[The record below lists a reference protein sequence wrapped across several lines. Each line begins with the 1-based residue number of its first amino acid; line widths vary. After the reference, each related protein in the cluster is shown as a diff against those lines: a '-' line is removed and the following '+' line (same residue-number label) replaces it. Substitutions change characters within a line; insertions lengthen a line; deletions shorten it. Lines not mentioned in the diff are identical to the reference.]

1 MRVPARVGSDLTRGR
16 CDFQVEPRS
25 PNEPFVRWDFGAPI
39 IPPTVVLEIRDCA
52 RNSAESCSR
61 SVPLVAGSGSEE
73 GGERAAGLVGGEEI
87 AEVDQE
93 GAVLQ
98 AAGDRRREG
107 ASGEPFA
114 VV

>member
-1 MRVPARVGSDLTRGR
+1 MQRPHIQCVSSAIRAKPCSPRNTQND
-16 CDFQVEPRS
+16 CKDPRS
-25 PNEPFVRWDFGAPI
+25 G
-39 IPPTVVLEIRDCA
+39 
-52 RNSAESCSR
+52 SR

-107 ASGEPFA
+107 AFGEPFA